1 MLWLSTGLFASFF
14 LGSFV
19 SLVTI
24 INPLSAIPLFNALS
38 AHLNDRDTETLARDA
53 SLYAFAILSVSL
65 FAGGLIL
72 NTFGISYGAL
82 RIAGGLVVALLG
94 HGMLFGREKP
104 RRPAADQ
111 GSFQDP
117 GGPQNPA
124 FFPLALPGISGPGS
138 IAVVIGISTEISE
151 IPGLADNV
159 LAWTATVAATA
170 TACLL
175 TWFVLRSARLISNR
189 LGPNGI
195 EVMTR
200 LMGFLLICIGV
211 QFIASGVRTFVSGI

>member
-1 MLWLSTGLFASFF
+1 MIWLASGLFSSFF

-24 INPLSAIPLFNALS
+24 INPLSALPLFNALS
-38 AHLNDRDTETLARDA
+38 VHLNDRDTETLARDA
-53 SLYAFAILSVSL
+53 SVYAFAILAVSL
-65 FAGGLIL
+65 FAGSLIL

-82 RIAGGLVVALLG
+82 RIAGGLIVALLG
-94 HGMLFGREKP
+94 HSMLFGRED
-104 RRPAADQ
+104 RGATSADA
-111 GSFQDP
+111 G
-117 GGPQNPA
+117 QNPA

-138 IAVVIGISTEISE
+138 IAVVIGISTELGEVSGVMDKGIAW
-151 IPGLADNV
+151 LAT
-159 LAWTATVAATA
+159 LAAMVCT
-170 TACLL
+170 CLL

-211 QFIASGVRTFVSGI
+211 QFIASGIRTFISGI